1 MNPQARRF
9 EFLIWIGVVVT
20 LLILLLT
27 YLLAQLRLRETL
39 GKPLPVLGQVQDFRL
54 TNQFGQAVTLADLQ
68 GRVWV
73 ADIIFTRCAGPCPRM
88 TRQMKEIQQAL
99 PAISQAR
106 LVTLT
111 TDADF
116 DTPPVLKA
124 YAEKFGADTNRW
136 VFLTGDK
143 RQIANL
149 AIDSLKLTA
158 IEKKP
163 EERQAPEDLFVHST
177 IFVVV
182 DKLGRLRGVFE
193 TDGEGVSPATGPE
206 PHPRRGEAIG
216 SREMS
221 MNDLPAVNA
230 GFNALAAFF
239 LVLGYYFIRRKNQEA
254 HRRCMIAAFCASVL
268 FLAGYLTYHTYV
280 AQVLH
285 KGPTVFRDP
294 AWFRPIYLVILLTH
308 TVLATVIVPMVLMT
322 SLACV

>member
-193 TDGEGVSPATGPE
+193 TDGEGVSPVQA
-206 PHPRRGEAIG
+206 R
-216 SREMS
+216 SRI
-221 MNDLPAVNA
+221 
-230 GFNALAAFF
+230 LAAVKR
-239 LVLGYYFIRRKNQEA
+239 LEA
-254 HRRCMIAAFCASVL
+254 ER
-268 FLAGYLTYHTYV
+268 
-280 AQVLH
+280 
-285 KGPTVFRDP
+285 
-294 AWFRPIYLVILLTH
+294 
-308 TVLATVIVPMVLMT
+308 
-322 SLACV
+322 